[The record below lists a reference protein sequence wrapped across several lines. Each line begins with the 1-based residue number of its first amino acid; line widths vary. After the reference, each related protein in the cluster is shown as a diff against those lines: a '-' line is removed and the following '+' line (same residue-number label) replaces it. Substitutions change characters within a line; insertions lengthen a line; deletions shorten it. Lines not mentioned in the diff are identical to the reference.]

1 MKPCSAD
8 ALEQALKQG
17 RHADDLKDAMA
28 FQKVRGVES
37 CFHVAKGN
45 IDLANRFVR
54 ETRREAKT
62 IQLTRGWKLF
72 MMLMPLKRLGY
83 TIFKQIDK

>member
-1 MKPCSAD
+1 MFCGC
-8 ALEQALKQG
+8 LEQALKQG
-17 RHADDLKDAMA
+17 SHADDLKDAMT
-28 FQKVRGVES
+28 FQKVRALKAAFMS
-37 CFHVAKGN
+37 QKGN

-72 MMLMPLKRLGY
+72 MTLMPLKRFGY